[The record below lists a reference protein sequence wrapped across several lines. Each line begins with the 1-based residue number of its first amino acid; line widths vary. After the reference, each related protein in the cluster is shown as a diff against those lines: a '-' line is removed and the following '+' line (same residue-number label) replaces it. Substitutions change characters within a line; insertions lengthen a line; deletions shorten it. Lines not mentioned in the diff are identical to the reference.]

1 MIFILKWIE
10 NLLSIQR
17 GYIRK
22 DQENEKGFGGSQV
35 NEKMKSMVDFLQ
47 IYWMINLRFKFI
59 KFSNSREVKVWAK
72 FVNRF

>member
-59 KFSNSREVKVWAK
+59 KFSNSSSEWATLE
-72 FVNRF
+72 NNL